1 MRRRMAQPYGKF
13 AILSLLVT
21 AAEIDAATAAEHL
34 GSSPE
39 AASMLLLR
47 LTRQGLLRREIDP
60 DRRAFFYSLTEKGKA
75 RWAYFKHHS
84 HQQGDDGHAA

>member
-1 MRRRMAQPYGKF
+1 MAQPSGKF
-13 AILSLLVT
+13 AILSLIVT

-47 LTRQGLLRREIDP
+47 LTRQGLLRRELDP
-60 DRRAFFYSLTEKGKA
+60 LRRAFFYSLTEKGKA
-75 RWAYFKHHS
+75 RWAYLKHRS
-84 HQQGDDGHAA
+84 EIQGNGHAS